1 MASKWEEKRPY
12 GQEPPYIPVWRFK
25 MRIPGV
31 HYRWEWADF
40 VQGLVMCAV
49 CLSIIPVLQD
59 SLGMPFEVALAIVVL
74 NGFLYLWHAWLG
86 DPVVPGWVTPA
97 IPLLIAYVNTY
108 APGPERMHALIAFEM
123 TLGIWCLFL
132 GVTGLAQKV
141 INAIP
146 RAIKAGVILGAGVAA
161 IQLVFKVAGK
171 FYAMPIT
178 ISVCALVALF
188 MMYNPFFRRAAEH
201 NKVLKLLS
209 NLGILPAIVAAIF
222 IAPLVGEAPFTV
234 QWGFS
239 APDFGTLWT
248 DWVPWGKVGWPSLA
262 MYLKAIPLVLAAYI
276 VIFGDAVQCQ
286 AIIRDADPTR
296 PDEPVEYSPDR
307 GHLVVGIRNTIMSIF
322 GPDISMCGPI
332 WAAMTVVTYERW
344 KKGRTSMDSIYGGV
358 GSFRFGTFAGYWL
371 LPIVTMTKPILAAA
385 LSLTMLI
392 QGFVSV
398 YVGAREAR
406 SLKDLGI
413 AGLVAGVLISQG
425 AAWAF
430 AVGIIAVLVIYSAD
444 FFKGD
449 RTSGPLWADQLER
462 AATVEAKT
470 MGGQEK

>member
-1 MASKWEEKRPY
+1 MANWNDKRPY
-12 GQEPPYIPVWRFK
+12 GQEPPYIPIWRFK
-25 MRIPGV
+25 MRLPGI
-31 HYRWEWADF
+31 HYRWEWADY
-40 VQGLVMCAV
+40 VQGLIMCAV
-49 CLSIIPVLQD
+49 CLSIIPVL
-59 SLGMPFEVALAIVVL
+59 SETLGMPFEVALAIVIL

-97 IPLLIAYVNTY
+97 IPLLIAYVGTY
-108 APGPERMHALIAFEM
+108 PAGPERMHALIAFEL
-123 TLGIWCLFL
+123 TLGLWCMFL
-132 GVTGLAQKV
+132 GTTGLAQKV
-141 INAIP
+141 INLIP

-161 IQLVFKVAGK
+161 IQLVFKVGGR
-171 FYAMPIT
+171 FFAMPIT

-188 MMYNPFFRRAAEH
+188 MMYNPLFRKAAEK
-201 NKVLKLLS
+201 NKFAKLLS

-222 IAPLVGEAPFTV
+222 IAPLVGEAPFEI

-239 APDFGTLWT
+239 SPDFRTLWT
-248 DWVPWGKVGWPSLA
+248 DWVPWGTLGWPSFD
-262 MYLKAIPLVLAAYI
+262 MYLKSIPLVLAAYI

-296 PDEPVEYSPDR
+296 PDEPVEYNPDR
-307 GHLVVGIRNTIMSIF
+307 GHLIVGLRNSIMSIM

-344 KKGRTSMDSIYGGV
+344 KKGRASMDSIYGGV
-358 GSFRFGTFAGYWL
+358 GAFRFGTFTGYWL
-371 LPIVTMTKPILAAA
+371 LPIVTVTKPILAAA

-425 AAWAF
+425 AAWSF
-430 AVGIIAVLVIYSAD
+430 AVGIIAVLIIYMFD

-449 RTSGPLWADQLER
+449 TNAGPLWADQLEK
-462 AATVEAKT
+462 AATAEADTVGKD
-470 MGGQEK
+470 